1 MNKAQTCHAGPVF
14 QARVHFGSSPNVA
27 HSPSP
32 LFEKLER
39 NQSSASPQAVCH
51 FLPSPSLTLSTEET
65 FQINVFSSLK
75 TFSQTFHS
83 GKGSISSGNGQ
94 AHVGTEWSEKGK
106 KKKSNLF
113 SSSGQCAASLK
124 WVFPRSWGGFFG
136 RKKQSQWMKIICSCL
151 FCKTSKGIGELGFHS
166 LKKKKKKRI
175 LWEGAARN
183 CVPLSCF
190 C

>member
-1 MNKAQTCHAGPVF
+1 MNIAQTCHAGPTF

-39 NQSSASPQAVCH
+39 NQSSASSQAVCH

-65 FQINVFSSLK
+65 FQINIFSSLK
-75 TFSQTFHS
+75 TFAQTFHS

-106 KKKSNLF
+106 KKKIKSLF
-113 SSSGQCAASLK
+113 IK
-124 WVFPRSWGGFFG
+124 WTVCSKPQMGLPEKLG
-136 RKKQSQWMKIICSCL
+136 RFLWKEKTKSMNENHLLL
-151 FCKTSKGIGELGFHS
+151 FVLQ
-166 LKKKKKKRI
+166 
-175 LWEGAARN
+175 N
-183 CVPLSCF
+183 
-190 C
+190 